1 MKWRNIAEKSQV
13 EDNEAFEGTDCA
25 GAEPNNMLS
34 NDDNSSIRDGL
45 IITHALLHTVMKSLD
60 ASEHESKLPLLPN

>member
-25 GAEPNNMLS
+25 GAEPNNMLF
-34 NDDNSSIRDGL
+34 NDDNSSIRDGP
-45 IITHALLHTVMKSLD
+45 THALLHTVMKSLD
-60 ASEHESKLPLLPN
+60 ASEHES